1 MSEEKPPS
9 TTPAPAE
16 GRRPYAPPGIDW
28 QEDFESS
35 ANLASACGK
44 IDGQSFQCNTSPA
57 S

>member
-1 MSEEKPPS
+1 MPEEKPPS
-9 TTPAPAE
+9 TAPTG
-16 GRRPYAPPGIDW
+16 GRRPYAPPAIDW